1 MSFAT
6 FSSVLRR
13 MKGGRDTQEKILKNF
28 FITSIISA
36 KLVLLGMKGRIGDF
50 LLQLLCRGE
59 VIPFG
64 TDQTGKGYCFSDLTA
79 EQQNQLSAYDDLLE
93 INYFQV
99 MDKDVPVRDE
109 DISDAL
115 KKLPERKRM
124 IILMA
129 FFLDMTEQEIAD
141 YYHLVQSTV
150 HYHKAESLRIL
161 KGILE

>member
-1 MSFAT
+1 MEGEALYY
-6 FSSVLRR
+6 LRQLE
-13 MKGGRDTQEKILKNF
+13 KQQEH
-28 FITSIISA
+28 
-36 KLVLLGMKGRIGDF
+36 
-50 LLQLLCRGE
+50 E
-59 VIPFG
+59 V
-64 TDQTGKGYCFSDLTA
+64 CFSDLTA

-129 FFLDMTEQEIAD
+129 FFLVMTEQEIAD

-150 HYHKAESLRIL
+150 HYHKAESLRML